1 MATDTTV
8 LNDAAIALLATL
20 QAGIDDAGWD
30 IKAKVAAGEPAQL
43 CDGVN
48 VWIDQVD
55 PDYGTKGGTC
65 VIASKV
71 RFKFTIGDCIGADLS
86 ETLIFAANTKHHGRV
101 WAIWA
106 ALVNACCGA
115 TLLGE
120 QADTV
125 RVGAL
130 NLTTTQGGMFVWTGT
145 VTGVL
150 SPLAL

>member
-20 QAGIDDAGWD
+20 QTGIDDAGWD
-30 IKAKVAAGEPAQL
+30 ITARISAGEPAYL
-43 CDGVN
+43 CDSVF
-48 VWIDQVD
+48 VWVDQID
-55 PDYGTKGGTC
+55 PDYGVGGGSC
-65 VIASKV
+65 VSASRV
-71 RFKFTIGDCIGADLS
+71 RFKFSIGDCIGADL
-86 ETLIFAANTKHHGRV
+86 EEALIFQRAAVHHGRV

-106 ALVNACCGA
+106 ELINACCGS

>member
-20 QAGIDDAGWD
+20 QAGIDDADWD
-30 IKAKVAAGEPAQL
+30 ITARISAGEPAQL

-48 VWIDQVD
+48 VWIDQID
-55 PDYGTKGGTC
+55 PDYGTGGGSC
-65 VIASKV
+65 VAASRV
-71 RFKFTIGDCIGADLS
+71 RFKYTIGDCIGADLS
-86 ETLIFAANTKHHGRV
+86 ETLIFAANTQHHGRV

-106 ALVNACCGA
+106 ELVNACCGS
-115 TLLGE
+115 TLLGT